1 MRFSVPSPVEALRFD
16 PDDGQIREV
25 RIVAAAVD
33 GKPLDL
39 KTVNGHELNDG
50 MTLFFTTDPQFV
62 APYSGVANQVD
73 IEFEIEPL
81 DPVRVS
87 AITGDAADEINQ
99 LRNEVKR
106 LQDMLDNTIEACANK
121 LLHRR

>member
-1 MRFSVPSPVEALRFD
+1 M
-16 PDDGQIREV
+16 
-25 RIVAAAVD
+25 
-33 GKPLDL
+33 
-39 KTVNGHELNDG
+39 
-50 MTLFFTTDPQFV
+50 
-62 APYSGVANQVD
+62 D

-87 AITGDAADEINQ
+87 AITGDAADELNQ

-106 LQDMLDNTIEACANK
+106 LQDMLDNTIEACANN